1 MERARECERERERER
16 EMAIKKRAIR
26 VGHSGKIVRVAVDG
40 LEHCQE
46 SGFSS
51 SSSLCPRLHQPN
63 ASQAC
68 QTHYVS
74 GSPPV
79 CSTLWRWKPFEN
91 NNKKKASSRR
101 SAFVYIFMF
110 IASSGPPLPCGKVR
124 CATRAERTNWSV
136 RVAGN
141 MIVNDGRMKLA
152 YTLRDQFTIR
162 RWR

>member
-1 MERARECERERERER
+1 MERARECERERER

-40 LEHCQE
+40 FGALPGIGIFEQQFTLPAFAPAKCKPGMSNALRQRLPA
-46 SGFSS
+46 
-51 SSSLCPRLHQPN
+51 SLQHSLKMKAVRKEQ
-63 ASQAC
+63 Q
-68 QTHYVS
+68 
-74 GSPPV
+74 
-79 CSTLWRWKPFEN
+79 
-91 NNKKKASSRR
+91 KKASSRR

-136 RVAGN
+136 RVVGN